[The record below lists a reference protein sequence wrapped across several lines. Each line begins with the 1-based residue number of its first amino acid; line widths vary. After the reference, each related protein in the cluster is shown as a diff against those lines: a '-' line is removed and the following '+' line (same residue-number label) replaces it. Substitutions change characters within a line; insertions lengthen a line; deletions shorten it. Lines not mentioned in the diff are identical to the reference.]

1 MTGSAHTQKLA
12 PTSNF
17 MKDNGGKV
25 VQSSHQGAKME
36 SNLNNNTQ
44 VL

>member
-1 MTGSAHTQKLA
+1 MTGSGHTQKSA

-25 VQSSHQGAKME
+25 VQS
-36 SNLNNNTQ
+36 NY
-44 VL
+44 